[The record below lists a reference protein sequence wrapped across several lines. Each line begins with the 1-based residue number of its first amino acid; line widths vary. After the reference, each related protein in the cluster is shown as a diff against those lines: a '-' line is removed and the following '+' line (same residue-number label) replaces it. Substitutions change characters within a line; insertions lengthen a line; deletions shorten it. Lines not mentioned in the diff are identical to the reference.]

1 MNIVFDDGSITTMQ
15 IIASTSDEGHN
26 NTSKNQ
32 EDVADENQSDSDT
45 NISEEESD
53 EEAEPIQV
61 HKNHSAGDVIGDLN
75 GDRVTRGVKLDL
87 KQRASF
93 ACFEKIMFSCFV

>member
-1 MNIVFDDGSITTMQ
+1 MQ

-45 NISEEESD
+45 NISK
-53 EEAEPIQV
+53 
-61 HKNHSAGDVIGDLN
+61 KNLMRKLN
-75 GDRVTRGVKLDL
+75 QYRYT
-87 KQRASF
+87 
-93 ACFEKIMFSCFV
+93 KIILLEM